1 MTITSAAGVE
11 FARELGCNL
20 VVLAREC
27 SIKEIEKIQRES
39 QVECPRA
46 EQRQRP
52 GLGRSTRDPRL
63 CPWRFSSTARCASL
77 TPANV

>member
-27 SIKEIEKIQRES
+27 SIKEIEKMVARVEGRRSRES
-39 QVECPRA
+39 PRHPLPVI
-46 EQRQRP
+46 RHCRWKF
-52 GLGRSTRDPRL
+52 LSM
-63 CPWRFSSTARCASL
+63 ARCASPI
-77 TPANV
+77 PANV